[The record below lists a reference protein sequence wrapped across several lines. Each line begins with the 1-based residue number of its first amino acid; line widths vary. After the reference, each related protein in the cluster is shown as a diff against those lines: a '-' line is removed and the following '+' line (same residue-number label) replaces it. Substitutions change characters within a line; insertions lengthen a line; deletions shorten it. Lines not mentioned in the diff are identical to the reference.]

1 MSLSQSKL
9 SENLNSAFQKVQD
22 ENLSSFDAAQEMAS
36 AIVDYANDAEILT
49 IPGPFLIPAGS
60 PDTSLL
66 LPKPKTLK
74 VATPS
79 PVVSAASNAL
89 GSAIFASFEAKDPT
103 LVGLSTALIAFTSA
117 YFTIFSDE
125 SVIPVTATGLTV
137 MAPPGPAPAF
147 VSALAAGLSGA
158 ERARVIEVMSA
169 GIHLSFL
176 ASIFTGVAVNPSVT
190 STGPVTGPL
199 I

>member
-36 AIVDYANDAEILT
+36 GIVDYANDAEILT

-79 PVVSAASNAL
+79 PIVTSASKAL
-89 GSAIFASFEAKDPT
+89 GAAIFASFEAKDPT
-103 LVGLSTALIAFTSA
+103 LVGLSTALIVFTSA
-117 YFTIFSDE
+117 YFTTFSDE
-125 SVIPVTATGLTV
+125 NVIPPFAPVVATGLTV

-176 ASIFTGVAVNPSVT
+176 AFNIYRCGC
-190 STGPVTGPL
+190 
-199 I
+199 